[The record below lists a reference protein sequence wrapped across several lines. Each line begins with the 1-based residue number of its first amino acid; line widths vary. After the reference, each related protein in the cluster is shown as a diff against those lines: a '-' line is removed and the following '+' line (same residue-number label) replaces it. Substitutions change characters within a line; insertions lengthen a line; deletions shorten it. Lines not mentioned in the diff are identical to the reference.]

1 MLGLRQHA
9 RDETTFSGRGS
20 GTRPGALLY
29 PDFSRTSA
37 VCRYDLY
44 RSRIS
49 RT

>member
-1 MLGLRQHA
+1 MLDLRQHA
-9 RDETTFSGRGS
+9 RDETTYSGRS
-20 GTRPGALLY
+20 PGARSGARRY

-37 VCRYDLY
+37 VCKYDLY